1 MKNNFKNISN
11 YSGKPMN
18 DLKSLMDGSF
28 LVWSLKGY
36 DVFTGEI
43 TFIFNYQSYMISE
56 LKDITLL
63 SVLKVHNG
71 FHNKT

>member
-18 DLKSLMDGSF
+18 DLKSLMAGTF

-43 TFIFNYQSYMISE
+43 TFIFNY
-56 LKDITLL
+56 
-63 SVLKVHNG
+63 
-71 FHNKT
+71 